1 MQPEN
6 EEESVQSAMEE
17 ALEGGERAA
26 DLRRFVTILVARF
39 EGLKLDFQSE
49 DDEIQKK
56 RIKRELKKVAE
67 QISVLSEE
75 AQIAEFVEDAVRV
88 GIEMRKL
95 EN

>member
-1 MQPEN
+1 MQ
-6 EEESVQSAMEE
+6 E

-26 DLRRFVTILVARF
+26 DLRRFIAILVARF
-39 EGLKLDFQSE
+39 DGLKADFKSE
-49 DDEIQKK
+49 DDAVQKN
-56 RIKRELKKVAE
+56 RIKRELKKVQE
-67 QISVLSEE
+67 QIAVLSEE

>member
-1 MQPEN
+1 MSHEN
-6 EEESVQSAMEE
+6 EELSVQNAMEE

-26 DLRRFVTILVARF
+26 DLRRFIAILVARF
-39 EGLKLDFQSE
+39 EGLKADFKSE
-49 DDEIQKK
+49 DDETQKN